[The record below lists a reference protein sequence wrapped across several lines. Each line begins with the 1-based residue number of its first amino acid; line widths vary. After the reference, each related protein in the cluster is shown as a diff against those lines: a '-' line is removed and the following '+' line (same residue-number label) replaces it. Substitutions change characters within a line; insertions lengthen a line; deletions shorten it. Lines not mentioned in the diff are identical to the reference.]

1 MKERFDIE
9 ETMNINGKY
18 TITNGGTN
26 VTLLPDM
33 SGTII
38 IESSQPGTGH
48 YEFKLSNG
56 PVYLRPFD
64 EKVNNDPDD
73 NEDWLLY
80 SPDELAKYIT
90 RPVGNAT
97 YERNFEIL
105 FNRFLEI
112 YRNRNR
118 G

>member
-1 MKERFDIE
+1 
-9 ETMNINGKY
+9 
-18 TITNGGTN
+18 
-26 VTLLPDM
+26 M

-73 NEDWLLY
+73 NEDEWLMY